1 MQSEDIRTA
10 TIIGGCYKEVC
21 DLYDD
26 KPHLKGSGIRA
37 LEVFLELGW
46 NGNLSFYSC
55 IGKNRHIVESLYHR
69 QNVKLMLTDFMDVT
83 FNYDHPFRMTSV
95 YPRPD
100 VLFANK
106 KRIKAENDNVLVF
119 GMIDADSKVK
129 AQKAVFDPQTTVM
142 MPSFRGNGSEA
153 EELIIVLNASEARA
167 LAGCT
172 EVREQRNVI
181 FEKEQCQ
188 ALVIKQGAKGAMLFR
203 SKDDEGIG
211 IPVYMTPKVNSIGSG
226 DVFTA
231 TFAYQWFNGASLL
244 EAAMNASKAVACFV
258 ASHSVTGLKETL
270 ANFNYPSLEYRHE
283 GQVYLAGPF
292 FSYSQRWLIGQ
303 FYRALLGEGIKVFS
317 PLHDV
322 GIGDA
327 AEVTEPDIV
336 GLEASDVV
344 LAVVDGLD
352 SGTLFEIGYAVSKG
366 KKVVA
371 YVQNESKKSLQMLEG
386 THCDIETDF
395 TTAIYKASW
404 YAAQ

>member
-1 MQSEDIRTA
+1 MQGEDICTA
-10 TIIGGCYKEVC
+10 TIIGGSYKEVC

-37 LEVFLELGW
+37 LEVFMELGW
-46 NGNLSFYSC
+46 NGNISFRSC
-55 IGKNRHIVESLYHR
+55 IGKNKSIVESIYHR
-69 QNVKLMLTDFMDVT
+69 ENIKLILQDSHDVT

-100 VLFANK
+100 VLFVDK
-106 KRIKAENDNVLVF
+106 KKIEAEDENLLVF
-119 GMIDADSKVK
+119 GMVDADFRVK
-129 AQKAVFDPQTTVM
+129 AKRVVFDPQTTVM
-142 MPSFRGNGSEA
+142 MPSFRGSGSEA
-153 EELIIVLNASEARA
+153 VELVMVLNASEARA
-167 LAGCT
+167 FSG
-172 EVREQRNVI
+172 RNNMKEQRDVI
-181 FEKEQCQ
+181 FKKEQCQ
-188 ALVIKQGAKGAMLFR
+188 ALVIKRGAKGAILFR
-203 SKDDEGIG
+203 SEDDEGVQ

-226 DVFTA
+226 DVFTS
-231 TFAYQWFNGASLL
+231 TFAYRWFNGCTLE
-244 EAAMNASKAVACFV
+244 EAAMTASKAVACFV
-258 ASHSVTGLKETL
+258 VPHTVKGLKDAL
-270 ANFNYPSLEYRHE
+270 ANFNYSALEYRHE

-292 FSYSQRWLIGQ
+292 FSFSQRWLIGQ
-303 FYRALLGEGIKVFS
+303 FYRALLGEGVKVFS

-327 AEVTEPDIV
+327 QEVTEPDIE
-336 GLEASDVV
+336 GLNASDVV

-352 SGTLFEIGYAVSKG
+352 SGTLFELGYAVSKG